1 MEHAEYFDSISAYVQ
16 KYGIGEL
23 NTASVRDR
31 DRVLYNGITKRMGGF
46 KKIKLMIL
54 EGTIQ
59 IPGYNLSEEIH
70 AEEEPYEDL
79 VPEPEDAFSVV
90 MKSAGYD
97 PEEEV
102 LPVPEKNPTPAKEV
116 PFQESGVIRALK
128 NLTNGQ
134 NELMALLG
142 EMNSEIQSLRVER
155 ERLRSNE
162 ELMHDKLKLIEDS
175 YIDNVRDECVA
186 GIKRYAGLTRGKI
199 SGTTIQRAYADMYA
213 IFNEKYDVNLYSI
226 QATLVGDANRTR
238 RQRGDKPIDFIHPS
252 KKGLR
257 PIDIIE
263 RLGMIVEFY
272 LIIKQAIEDYCIK
285 NELIASDFEEEKKDH
300 ESIRS

>member
-1 MEHAEYFDSISAYVQ
+1 MEHAEYYDSISAYVQ
-16 KYGIGEL
+16 RYGIGEL

-59 IPGYNLSEEIH
+59 IPGYNLSEEIVT
-70 AEEEPYEDL
+70 EEPFEDL
-79 VPEPEDAFSVV
+79 VPEPEDVFSTV
-90 MKSAGYD
+90 MKSAGYH
-97 PEEEV
+97 PEEEALHASEQV
-102 LPVPEKNPTPAKEV
+102 VTPAAETPEK
-116 PFQESGVIRALK
+116 ESGVVRALK

-142 EMNSEIQSLRVER
+142 EMNGEIQSLRTER
-155 ERLRSNE
+155 EHLRSNE

-175 YIDNVRDECVA
+175 YIDNVRDDCVA
-186 GIKRYAGLTRGKI
+186 GIKRYAGLTSGKI
-199 SGTTIQRAYADMYA
+199 SGATIQKAYADMYA
-213 IFNEKYDVNLYSI
+213 IFNDKYGVNLYSI
-226 QATLVGDANRTR
+226 QATLIGDANRTR
-238 RQRGDKPIDFIHPS
+238 RQRGDKPIDFIHPN

-257 PIDIIE
+257 QIDIIE

-272 LIIKQAIEDYCIK
+272 LVVRQAIEDYCIK
-285 NELIASDFEEEKKDH
+285 NELIASDFEEEKQDY
-300 ESIRS
+300 EGIRS